1 MQGLSLREWA
11 PPSLRSLFR
20 SWEEPGALPA
30 LFEEPDFPVDVS
42 RNGDGEVV
50 VRATLPGFK
59 KEEIDLSMDNNTL
72 KITAEHNEES
82 ESGNEN
88 YYRRERNWK
97 SVSRSIALP
106 GQAKEDGVDAELKDG
121 ILTVRVPQTRET
133 KAHSIKI
140 H

>member
-20 SWEEPGALPA
+20 SWEDPSAMPT
-30 LFEEPDFPVDVS
+30 LFEEQDFPVDVS

-59 KEEIDLSMDNNTL
+59 KEEIDLSLDNNTL
-72 KITAEHNEES
+72 KITAQHNEES
-82 ESGNEN
+82 ETGNEN
-88 YYRRERNWK
+88 YYRRERAWK
-97 SVSRSIALP
+97 SASRTIALP
-106 GQAKEDGVDAELKDG
+106 GQAKEDGVNAELKDG
-121 ILTVRVPQTRET
+121 VLTVRVPQTKEAR
-133 KAHSIKI
+133 ARAIKI